1 MDNVPEIEG
10 YSKEKVVDE
19 IAQMVKDSYLDAM
32 PLNSQAS
39 LYPEDFQ
46 YIKIT
51 PRGLDFLRN
60 DEEQLVHQQKIY
72 MPEISDTQAQPENQ
86 EFDVF
91 LAHNSADKPEVR
103 TIANQ
108 LKERGIKVWL
118 DEEQIPPGRSFQD
131 EIQKAIPLVKSAAI
145 FIGMKGL
152 GKWQTMEVRSL
163 TRMCVEKDI
172 PLIPVVLP
180 GVSQFPEKLVF
191 LKEYTRVDFSK
202 SIDDIQALKNLV
214 WGITASQS
222 SLQQNPTELWFN
234 GERLQQ
240 FQKALLSAFPT
251 TAKLKQMVRFRLDE
265 NLEAI
270 AAGANL
276 SEVASNLIEWAEAE
290 GKLEKLLSAARKENP
305 SNPTLRKFDEQM
317 RDG

>member
-1 MDNVPEIEG
+1 M
-10 YSKEKVVDE
+10 S
-19 IAQMVKDSYLDAM
+19 
-32 PLNSQAS
+32 
-39 LYPEDFQ
+39 
-46 YIKIT
+46 
-51 PRGLDFLRN
+51 
-60 DEEQLVHQQKIY
+60 
-72 MPEISDTQAQPENQ
+72 EISDTQTQPENQ

-103 TIANQ
+103 AIANQ

-145 FIGMKGL
+145 FIGLKGL

-163 TRMCVEKDI
+163 TTRCVEKGI
-172 PLIPVVLP
+172 PLIPILLP
-180 GVSQFPEKLVF
+180 GVNQFPEKLVF
-191 LKEYTRVDFSK
+191 LKEYTRVDFSQ
-202 SIDDIQALKNLV
+202 SIDDVQALNNLV

-222 SLQQNPTELWFN
+222 SPQPPTELWFN

-276 SEVASNLIEWAEAE
+276 SETISNLIEWAEAE
-290 GKLEKLLSAARKENP
+290 GKLEELLIAARKENP
-305 SNPTLRKFDEQM
+305 GNPALRKFDEQI
-317 RDG
+317 RNS